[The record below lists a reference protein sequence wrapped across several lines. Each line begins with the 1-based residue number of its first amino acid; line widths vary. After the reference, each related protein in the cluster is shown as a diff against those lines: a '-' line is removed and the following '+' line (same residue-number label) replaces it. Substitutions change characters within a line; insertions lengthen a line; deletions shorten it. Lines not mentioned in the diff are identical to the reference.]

1 MKEALIEQF
10 EDKLDGHAEEI
21 VSLRRH
27 LHRYPE
33 LSNQEFRTTSLL
45 TERLSAAGFE
55 VHVRPEGTGFFA
67 DLTPAGFSPETH
79 RTVAI
84 RADLD
89 ALPIHEMTGLEF
101 ASEVPN
107 VMHACGHDVHMSVVT
122 AIGIAANALELP
134 GRLRLIFQ
142 HSEES
147 IPGGALDMVAM
158 GAVEGV
164 DYVLGMHVD
173 PELEVG
179 KIGVKSGAFTAAFDT
194 FRFEIT
200 GKSGHGARPH
210 HCVDP
215 IYVLTQVANA
225 LYQAFGR
232 RLDARDPTV
241 FSIGMINAGTAP
253 NIIPETAT
261 MSGSVRTLSQA
272 QRDQVPDLLHQ
283 VAAGICAAHGA
294 TYALDLI
301 HGAPAIINNPDV
313 CDAISAATVELLGA
327 QSLHHIALPSMGSE
341 DFSVYLQDPPGAMCR
356 VGVARADQ
364 PKYFLHSAHF
374 APDESALLIAAKV
387 LGRAALTLMTSSK

>member
-10 EDKLDGHAEEI
+10 EDNLDGHAEEI

-33 LSNQEFRTTSLL
+33 LSNLEFRTTSCL

-55 VHVRPEGTGFFA
+55 IHVRPEGTGFFA
-67 DLTPAGFSPETH
+67 DLTPAGFSPDTH

-122 AIGIAANALELP
+122 AIGIAANALKLP

-194 FRFEIT
+194 FRIEVT

-241 FSIGMINAGTAP
+241 FSIGQINAGTAP
-253 NIIPETAT
+253 NIIPEKAT
-261 MSGSVRTLSQA
+261 MSGSVRTLSKA
-272 QRDQVPDLLHQ
+272 QRDQIPDLLHQ

-294 TYALDLI
+294 AYALDLV

-313 CDAISAATVELLGA
+313 CDAISAATVEVLGA
-327 QSLHHIALPSMGSE
+327 QSLHQIALPSMGSE
-341 DFSVYLQDPPGAMCR
+341 DFSVYLQDTPGAMCR